1 MSLLDDE
8 ISYRHRDP
16 FTAKSSK
23 YFATPELNQ
32 RLHLIRH
39 LVQDSEQLLLVLA
52 ETGYGKTSLL
62 NQLKK
67 VAAKHHDHWWL
78 YTLNCGPSLSA
89 EALVSTLLSAF
100 NVRQDGKPTQILQD
114 SLRNHIASTRYNGQ
128 LPVLLVDDAHLLPLA
143 TLRLIVDLALQGE
156 PLTRMRVV
164 LFCEPQITSILATPE
179 FEIVHHTLI
188 HTLDIP
194 AFSKTETRD
203 YIQSRLEG
211 SQYGTVHPFN
221 SDTLKKIHTESE
233 GIPGEINLY
242 AQEVLRKFAEHRADF
257 WSPHAL
263 ASSKLFWGIPIV
275 ILFIGLLLLVYWQSP
290 QTVKS
295 VKEDTLLPPEP
306 SAALPPP
313 HNSPTPP
320 VAPDGQEK
328 VAAPVKAPVTPTTA
342 STFSLRQAPGQDTST
357 LASAVGTNLSST
369 PATATS
375 HTDLVPANLLGRG
388 DIKGEGWLLRQN
400 TNAYTLQL
408 MGSYD
413 YVTLKK
419 FLAQYSLTGNEIAM
433 LKTVYNDKDWYV
445 LVYGVYPS
453 RTQAQLG
460 IDSLPNSLR
469 QNTQPWIRKLE
480 NIQNEIKG
488 KLETS
493 H

>member
-1 MSLLDDE
+1 MHLLDDE
-8 ISYRHRDP
+8 ISYRHHDP
-16 FTAKSSK
+16 FTTKSSK
-23 YFATPELNQ
+23 YFATPELSQ
-32 RLHLIRH
+32 RLNLIRH
-39 LVQDSEQLLLVLA
+39 LVQNSEQLLLVLA
-52 ETGYGKTSLL
+52 DTGYGKTSLL

-78 YTLNCGPSLSA
+78 YTLNSGPSLSA

-211 SQYGTVHPFN
+211 TQYGTVHPFN

-263 ASSKLFWGIPIV
+263 ASSKLFWGVPMA
-275 ILFIGLLLLVYWQSP
+275 ILLIGLVLLVYWQSP
-290 QTVKS
+290 QS
-295 VKEDTLLPPEP
+295 VKEELLPAEP
-306 SAALPPP
+306 SSALPPT
-313 HNSPTPP
+313 HTSPAPP
-320 VAPDGQEK
+320 VAPDGQDK
-328 VAAPVKAPVTPTTA
+328 VAAPVKLPVSSTSASTA
-342 STFSLRQAPGQDTST
+342 ST
-357 LASAVGTNLSST
+357 LATAVGANLSAT
-369 PATATS
+369 PATTS

-388 DIKGEGWLLRQN
+388 DIKGEGWLLHQN
-400 TNAYTLQL
+400 THAYTLQL

-433 LKTVYNDKDWYV
+433 FKTIYNGKDWYV
-445 LVYGVYPS
+445 LVYGIYPS
-453 RTQAQLG
+453 RTQAQTG

-480 NIQNEIKG
+480 NIQKEI
-488 KLETS
+488 TR
-493 H
+493 

>member
-16 FTAKSSK
+16 FTAKSPK
-23 YFATPELNQ
+23 YFATSELSQ
-32 RLHLIRH
+32 RLNLIRH

-128 LPVLLVDDAHLLPLA
+128 LPVLLIDDAHLLPLA

-211 SQYGTVHPFN
+211 SQYGTIHPFN

-263 ASSKLFWGIPIV
+263 ASSKLFWGLPIAF
-275 ILFIGLLLLVYWQSP
+275 LLIGLALMVYWQSP
-290 QTVKS
+290 QS
-295 VKEDTLLPPEP
+295 VKEELLPSEP
-306 SAALPPP
+306 SSALPPP
-313 HNSPTPP
+313 LPPPPNSPVPP
-320 VAPDGQEK
+320 VTSDGQDK
-328 VAAPVKAPVTPTTA
+328 VAAPVKAPVIPTSA
-342 STFSLRQAPGQDTST
+342 STPST
-357 LASAVGTNLSST
+357 LASAVGANLPSTPT
-369 PATATS
+369 PATMPHA
-375 HTDLVPANLLGRG
+375 DLVPANLLGRG

-400 TNAYTLQL
+400 ANAYTVQL

-433 LKTVYNDKDWYV
+433 LKTVYNGKDWYV
-445 LVYGVYPS
+445 LVYGIYPS
-453 RTQAQLG
+453 RTQAQTG

-480 NIQNEIKG
+480 NIQKDIKG
-488 KLETS
+488 KMETS